1 MGLGAFHSG
10 GKIWRMANDK
20 ARKELLE
27 AAAAEIDKLL
37 AWEEASE
44 TMTLTDIEDKV
55 LAARAAIGLTM
66 AQRVVELR
74 EKRRGAGIPVNPE
87 TGKRLHP
94 KGRKKGG

>member
-1 MGLGAFHSG
+1 MT
-10 GKIWRMANDK
+10 NDK

-37 AWEEASE
+37 SWEEASE

-66 AQRVVELR
+66 ARRIVELR
-74 EKRRGAGIPVNPE
+74 EERRGAAIPVNTE